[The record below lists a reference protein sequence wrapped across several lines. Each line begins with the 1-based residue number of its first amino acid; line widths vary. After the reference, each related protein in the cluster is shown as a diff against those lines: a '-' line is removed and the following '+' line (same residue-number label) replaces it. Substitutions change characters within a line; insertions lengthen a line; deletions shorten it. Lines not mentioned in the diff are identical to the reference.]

1 MKKQYIILLGLFL
14 LPLFCLAQRKENP
27 EDSLVEVS
35 GVTLTADS
43 LRGIPGVSV
52 LVKGQNRGTVTND
65 QGVFSIVVFK
75 GDTLTFR
82 AIGFKTKQVKIP
94 DTLTG
99 NFYGIAQPMSQDT
112 TYLPLT
118 TIHPYPTKEEFE
130 NAFLHW
136 NIPDDQYDIARA
148 NTAIEKLRASAR
160 FVPPDG
166 GEGVSHTFQH
176 QSRMMSSKGQFP
188 TMNIFNPLAW
198 AKFIKAL
205 KNGDFKRR
213 D

>member
-1 MKKQYIILLGLFL
+1 MISFLVPFFCMAQQKKVQ
-14 LPLFCLAQRKENP
+14 K
-27 EDSLVEVS
+27 DSLVEVS

-52 LVKGQNRGTVTND
+52 LVKNQNRGTVTND

-75 GDTLTFR
+75 GDTLIFR
-82 AIGFKTKQVKIP
+82 AIGFKQKEVKVP
-94 DTLTG
+94 DTLQG
-99 NFYGIAQPMSQDT
+99 NFYGIAQPLSQDT

-118 TIHPYPTKEEFE
+118 TIHPYPTREEFE

-136 NIPDDQYDIARA
+136 KIPENQYDIARA
-148 NTAIEKLRASAR
+148 NTAIEKLRASSR
-160 FVPPDG
+160 FIPPDG
-166 GEGVSHTFQH
+166 GEGVNNTFRH
-176 QSRMMSSKGQFP
+176 QSQAATSRGQFP
-188 TMNIFNPLAW
+188 AMNIFNPLAW
-198 AKFIKAL
+198 AEFIKAL